1 MGSRFGTELV
11 RVAHEQLRVAGYIRL
26 HSRPHDSQDLGWPP
40 ARDRRPARRSRR
52 RRRRHGEPSAGALMP
67 KRRMQSA
74 PQGEGGELH
83 HGRHANDARCPA
95 EGSAATRMG
104 YNAEALP
111 PGWRLVAGLVGRPQ
125 DEAIDTRLESPMT
138 HLPIERAAIQ
148 AGMASLN
155 ESSPN
160 LSVAF
165 ASRRLPVPVGLL
177 HAFRFG

>member
-1 MGSRFGTELV
+1 
-11 RVAHEQLRVAGYIRL
+11 
-26 HSRPHDSQDLGWPP
+26 
-40 ARDRRPARRSRR
+40 
-52 RRRRHGEPSAGALMP
+52 
-67 KRRMQSA
+67 
-74 PQGEGGELH
+74 
-83 HGRHANDARCPA
+83 
-95 EGSAATRMG
+95 MG